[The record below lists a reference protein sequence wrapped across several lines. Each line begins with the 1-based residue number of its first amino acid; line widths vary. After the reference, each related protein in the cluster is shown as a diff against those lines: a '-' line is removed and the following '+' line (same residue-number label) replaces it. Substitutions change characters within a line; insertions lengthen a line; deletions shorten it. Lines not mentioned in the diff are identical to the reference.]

1 MKFELIEKILKKKGF
16 FGFTVKR
23 EKSRLTYTFRSI
35 SHFCVEI
42 KVMKIK
48 VNPKTFGTNNI
59 VGSITINEQPIKDL
73 KELTRILD
81 YELRKIHKEAFIKTF
96 KRV

>member
-23 EKSRLTYTFRSI
+23 EESRLTYTFRSI

-59 VGSITINEQPIKDL
+59 VGSITINKQPIKDL
-73 KELTRILD
+73 KELTHVLD
-81 YELRKIHKEAFIKTF
+81 YDLNKIHNKAFVKTF
-96 KRV
+96 KRI

>member
-16 FGFTVKR
+16 LGHTVKR
-23 EKSRLTYTFRSI
+23 EDSRLTYTFRSI
-35 SHFCVEI
+35 SYFCVEI

-48 VNPKTFGTNNI
+48 VNPKTFGSNNL

-81 YELRKIHKEAFIKTF
+81 YNIHTIHKKAFVKTF
-96 KRV
+96 KQL

>member
-23 EKSRLTYTFRSI
+23 EDSRLTYTFRSV
-35 SHFCVEI
+35 SYFCVEI

-48 VNPKTFGTNNI
+48 VNPKTFGSNNL
-59 VGSITINEQPIKDL
+59 VGSIVINEQPIKDL
-73 KELTRILD
+73 KELTHILD
-81 YELRKIHKEAFIKTF
+81 YDLRTIHKKAFVETF
-96 KRV
+96 KQV

>member
-16 FGFTVKR
+16 LGHTVKR
-23 EKSRLTYTFRSI
+23 EDSRLAYTFRSI
-35 SHFCVEI
+35 SYFCVEI

-48 VNPKTFGTNNI
+48 VNPKTFGSNNI

-73 KELTRILD
+73 KELTHVLE
-81 YELRKIHKEAFIKTF
+81 YGLRTIHKKAFVKTF
-96 KRV
+96 KRI

>member
-23 EKSRLTYTFRSI
+23 EDSRLTYTFRSV
-35 SHFCVEI
+35 SYFCVEI

-48 VNPKTFGTNNI
+48 VNPEKFGSNNL
-59 VGSITINEQPIKDL
+59 VGSIVINEKPIKDL
-73 KELTRILD
+73 KELTHTLD
-81 YELRKIHKEAFIKTF
+81 YDLRKIHNETFVKTF

>member
-35 SHFCVEI
+35 SYFCVEI

-48 VNPKTFGTNNI
+48 VNPKTFGSNNI

-73 KELTRILD
+73 KELTHILD
-81 YELRKIHKEAFIKTF
+81 YELRKIHNEAFVKTF

>member
-23 EKSRLTYTFRSI
+23 EDSRLTYTFRSV
-35 SHFCVEI
+35 SYFCVEI

-48 VNPKTFGTNNI
+48 VNPEKFGSNNL
-59 VGSITINEQPIKDL
+59 VGSIVINEQPIKDL
-73 KELTRILD
+73 NELTHILD
-81 YELRKIHKEAFIKTF
+81 YDLRTIHKKAFVKTF
-96 KRV
+96 KQL

>member
-16 FGFTVKR
+16 FGFTIKR

-48 VNPKTFGTNNI
+48 VNPKTFGYDNI

-73 KELTRILD
+73 KELTHILD
-81 YELRKIHKEAFIKTF
+81 YELRKIHKEAFVKTF